1 MAGNAFTLPKARPS
15 GAPFFSRNQIAAV
28 LHQVAVLLELQGA
41 NVFRV
46 RSYQNGSRLIGTL
59 TEDLHE
65 LVVTGRL
72 FELKGIGKGLGSAL
86 SQAILE
92 GTWPNDWIRLH
103 EDTPQGMIE
112 MLGIPGLGPKRI
124 KLMHEELG
132 VDSITSLKEA
142 AEQGRIAP
150 MKGFGKKSEQRM
162 LDGIELLSR
171 FRERRRLD
179 IGLKYGTAFEQRIKE
194 IPGVERVQLAGSA
207 RRRKETIGDLDI
219 VVGVHP
225 ENHDDVG

>member
-1 MAGNAFTLPKARPS
+1 MAGSAFNLPKARTS
-15 GAPFFSRNQIAAV
+15 GAPYFSRNQVAAV

-46 RSYQNGSRLIGTL
+46 RSYQNGSRMIGTI

-72 FELKGIGKGLGSAL
+72 FEMKGIGKGLGSAL

-92 GTWPNDWIRLH
+92 GVWPEDWVRLH

-132 VDSITSLKEA
+132 VDSIAALKEA

-150 MKGFGKKSEQRM
+150 MKGFGKNRNNACLMELNFY
-162 LDGIELLSR
+162 LDSGH
-171 FRERRRLD
+171 
-179 IGLKYGTAFEQRIKE
+179 
-194 IPGVERVQLAGSA
+194 
-207 RRRKETIGDLDI
+207 GDVWISD
-219 VVGVHP
+219 
-225 ENHDDVG
+225 

>member
-1 MAGNAFTLPKARPS
+1 MAGSAFKLPKARTS
-15 GAPFFSRNQIAAV
+15 GAPYFSRNQVAAV

-46 RSYQNGSRLIGTL
+46 RSYQNGSRMIGTL

-72 FELKGIGKGLGSAL
+72 FEMKGIGKGLGSAL

-92 GTWPNDWIRLH
+92 GVWPEDWVRLH

-124 KLMHEELG
+124 KLM
-132 VDSITSLKEA
+132 LK
-142 AEQGRIAP
+142 QTFL
-150 MKGFGKKSEQRM
+150 MQ
-162 LDGIELLSR
+162 
-171 FRERRRLD
+171 
-179 IGLKYGTAFEQRIKE
+179 
-194 IPGVERVQLAGSA
+194 
-207 RRRKETIGDLDI
+207 
-219 VVGVHP
+219 
-225 ENHDDVG
+225 